1 VLFKKAISKEEMS
14 TSILISA
21 LVLLLAANFLMMYV
35 TPFGMTNLEGFQVTA
50 KDASG
55 NNFLN
60 YGFQATKDASGNNF
74 QDMEEKKK
82 EGYASYF
89 GFQATKDASGNNFQD
104 MEEEKKKEGYASYF
118 GFQAM
123 KDASGNNFQ
132 DMEEKKKEGFAT
144 YALANGGGAGDS
156 YEAIGAFDGV
166 RLKTGNSSSWRFTS
180 PNEPLRGPEF
190 KPGADSLFIFK
201 NNQCKPECCGA
212 SFSCS
217 GGCVCTTPQQR
228 DYINQRG
235 GNRTLPDD
243 SV

>member
-1 VLFKKAISKEEMS
+1 MS

-35 TPFGMTNLEGFQVTA
+35 TPFGMTSLEGFQVKA

-74 QDMEEKKK
+74 EDMDEE
-82 EGYASYF
+82 
-89 GFQATKDASGNNFQD
+89 
-104 MEEEKKKEGYASYF
+104 
-118 GFQAM
+118 
-123 KDASGNNFQ
+123 
-132 DMEEKKKEGFAT
+132 KKEGFASYT
-144 YALANGGGAGDS
+144 LANGGGTGDS

-190 KPGADSLFIFK
+190 KPGPDSLFMFK

-243 SV
+243 AV

>member
-1 VLFKKAISKEEMS
+1 MLFKKAISKEEMS

-74 QDMEEKKK
+74 QDMEE
-82 EGYASYF
+82 
-89 GFQATKDASGNNFQD
+89 
-104 MEEEKKKEGYASYF
+104 EKKKEGYASYF
-118 GFQAM
+118 GFQSM

>member
-1 VLFKKAISKEEMS
+1 MR

-35 TPFGMTNLEGFQVTA
+35 TPLGLTRLDGFNDD

-55 NNFLN
+55 NVVSPFADKLN
-60 YGFQATKDASGNNF
+60 YTDASGNVVSPFADKVN
-74 QDMEEKKK
+74 
-82 EGYASYF
+82 Y
-89 GFQATKDASGNNFQD
+89 TDASGNPTLQ
-104 MEEEKKKEGYASYF
+104 GTS
-118 GFQAM
+118 
-123 KDASGNNFQ
+123 
-132 DMEEKKKEGFAT
+132 EGFSNT
-144 YALANGGGAGDS
+144 LLAESGGAGES
-156 YEAIGAFDGV
+156 YEPLGAFDGI
-166 RLKTGNSSSWRFTS
+166 RLKTGNSSSWRYTA
-180 PNEPLRGPEF
+180 PNEPLQGPDF
-190 KPGADSLFIFK
+190 NVGPDQLFMFK

-212 SFSCS
+212 SFSCN

>member
-1 VLFKKAISKEEMS
+1 LDLSVLFKKASSREEMS

-35 TPFGMTNLEGFQVTA
+35 TPFGMINLEGFQVSA

-74 QDMEEKKK
+74 QDMEEEKK

-89 GFQATKDASGNNFQD
+89 GFQAT
-104 MEEEKKKEGYASYF
+104 
-118 GFQAM
+118 

-190 KPGADSLFIFK
+190 KPGADNLFIFK